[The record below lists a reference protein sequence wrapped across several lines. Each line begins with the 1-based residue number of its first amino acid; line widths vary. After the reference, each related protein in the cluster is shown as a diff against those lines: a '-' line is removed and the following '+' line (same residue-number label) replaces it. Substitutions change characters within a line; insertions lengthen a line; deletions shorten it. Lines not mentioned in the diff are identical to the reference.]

1 MFLVSKAFFF
11 LSSLSLYILQS
22 TATIVA
28 LLYYSFS
35 LTTLAFYTTATSV
48 AVHLSGDPTSFPIFG
63 LRRAKL
69 QLAVFLLNF
78 GKPSFPIPIMYFH
91 CLEFG
96 LVA

>member
-35 LTTLAFYTTATSV
+35 STTLAFYTTATSV
-48 AVHLSGDPTSFPIFG
+48 VVHLFGDPTSFPIFG
-63 LRRAKL
+63 LRR
-69 QLAVFLLNF
+69 
-78 GKPSFPIPIMYFH
+78 S
-91 CLEFG
+91 
-96 LVA
+96 